1 MWGWILFKLLFNN
14 DSFRRR
20 VEEDGVCKSYFS
32 DVKKVILKNI
42 NKKFGCDMVFT
53 NIITALFAC
62 Y

>member
-1 MWGWILFKLLFNN
+1 MCGWILFKLLFNN

-42 NKKFGCDMVFT
+42 NKKFGCDMV
-53 NIITALFAC
+53 
-62 Y
+62 